1 MFGKILKSVLLTK
14 DGRAAYDRAQRAKA
28 SGQAKKP
35 SAKKDHSTADLRDD
49 ANATELDEATI
60 REAINRAH
68 QELVLHE
75 NPDGTPT
82 STDAHTETIRSAMT
96 VYRNKQKVLKDLDP
110 ESLARLRLMA
120 AHLLRPIMRR

>member
-1 MFGKILKSVLLTK
+1 MFGKIIKSVLLTK
-14 DGRAAYDRAQRAKA
+14 DGRAAYDKVQKSKAAKA
-28 SGQAKKP
+28 KAPAARKAAP
-35 SAKKDHSTADLRDD
+35 SSPDLRND

-75 NPDGTPT
+75 QPDGTPKA
-82 STDAHTETIRSAMT
+82 TDAHAETIRSAMT

-110 ESLARLRLMA
+110 EAMAKLRLMA
-120 AHLLRPIMRR
+120 AHMLRPVIRR

>member
-1 MFGKILKSVLLTK
+1 MFGKILQKVFLTK
-14 DGRAAYDRAQRAKA
+14 EGRAAYERTQ
-28 SGQAKKP
+28 QAKSVKSNTTPKP
-35 SAKKDHSTADLRDD
+35 LPSTSKADLRDD

-75 NPDGTPT
+75 QPDGTPMV
-82 STDAHTETIRSAMT
+82 SDEHSETIRSAMT
-96 VYRNKQKVLKDLDP
+96 IYRNKQKVLKDLDP